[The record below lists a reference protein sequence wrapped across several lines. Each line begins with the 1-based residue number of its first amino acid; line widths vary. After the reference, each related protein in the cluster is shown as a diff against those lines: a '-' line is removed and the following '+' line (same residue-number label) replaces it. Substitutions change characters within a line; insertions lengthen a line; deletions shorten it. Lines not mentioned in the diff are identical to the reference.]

1 MNNKLLIVFC
11 AVFGIVYLLIG
22 IDWLHSPIPYLLI
35 NLVMVYSVPALS
47 LPERFRGNPK
57 ILIIQ
62 LIIIVIC
69 SIISYMTN
77 DAMRAINVIPVAI
90 CVASY
95 PIGSYIRNRN

>member
-1 MNNKLLIVFC
+1 MNNKLLIIFC
-11 AVFGIVYLLIG
+11 AVFGIVFLLIG
-22 IDWLHSPIPYLLI
+22 INWLHIPVPHMLI
-35 NLVMVYSVPALS
+35 NLAMIYSVPALS
-47 LPERFRGNPK
+47 LPEKFRSNLK

-77 DAMRAINVIPVAI
+77 DAIRVINVILIAI

-95 PIGSYIRNRN
+95 PIGSYMRNRK

>member
-11 AVFGIVYLLIG
+11 AVFGIVFLLIG
-22 IDWLHSPIPYLLI
+22 INWLHIPVPHMLI
-35 NLVMVYSVPALS
+35 NLAMIYSVPVLS
-47 LPERFRGNPK
+47 LPEKFRGNLK

-77 DAMRAINVIPVAI
+77 DAIRVINVILIAM

-95 PIGSYIRNRN
+95 PISSYMRNRK

>member
-95 PIGSYIRNRN
+95 PIGSYIRNRK

>member
-47 LPERFRGNPK
+47 LPEKFRGNLK
-57 ILIIQ
+57 VLIIQ
-62 LIIIVIC
+62 LIIIVVC

-77 DAMRAINVIPVAI
+77 DALEVINVIPVAI

-95 PIGSYIRNRN
+95 PIGSYIRNSK

>member
-1 MNNKLLIVFC
+1 MNNRRLIIFC
-11 AVFGIVYLLIG
+11 AVFGIVFLLIG
-22 IDWLHSPIPYLLI
+22 INWLHIPVPHMLI
-35 NLVMVYSVPALS
+35 NLAMIYSVPALS
-47 LPERFRGNPK
+47 LPEKFRGNPK

-77 DAMRAINVIPVAI
+77 DAIRVINVILIAM

-95 PIGSYIRNRN
+95 PISSYMRNRK

>member
-11 AVFGIVYLLIG
+11 AVFGIVFLLIG
-22 IDWLHSPIPYLLI
+22 INWLHIPVPHMLI
-35 NLVMVYSVPALS
+35 NLAMIYSVPALS

-77 DAMRAINVIPVAI
+77 DAIRVINVILIAM

-95 PIGSYIRNRN
+95 PISSYIRNRK

>member
-11 AVFGIVYLLIG
+11 AVFGIVFLLIG
-22 IDWLHSPIPYLLI
+22 INWLHIPVPHMLI
-35 NLVMVYSVPALS
+35 NLAMIYSVPALS

-77 DAMRAINVIPVAI
+77 DAIRVINVILIAM

-95 PIGSYIRNRN
+95 PISSYMRNRK

>member
-47 LPERFRGNPK
+47 LPEKFRGNLK

-62 LIIIVIC
+62 LIIIIIC

-95 PIGSYIRNRN
+95 PIGSYIRNRK

>member
-1 MNNKLLIVFC
+1 MNNKRLIIFC
-11 AVFGIVYLLIG
+11 AVFGIVFLLIG
-22 IDWLHSPIPYLLI
+22 INWLHIPVPHMLI
-35 NLVMVYSVPALS
+35 NLAMIYSVPALS
-47 LPERFRGNPK
+47 LPEKFRGNLK

-77 DAMRAINVIPVAI
+77 DAIRVINVILIAM

-95 PIGSYIRNRN
+95 PISSYIRNRK

>member
-22 IDWLHSPIPYLLI
+22 INWLHSPIPYLLI

-47 LPERFRGNPK
+47 LPEKFRGNPK

-77 DAMRAINVIPVAI
+77 DAIRVINVILIAM

-95 PIGSYIRNRN
+95 PISSYIRNRK

>member
-47 LPERFRGNPK
+47 LPEKFRGNLK

-95 PIGSYIRNRN
+95 PIGSYIRNRK

>member
-11 AVFGIVYLLIG
+11 AVFGIVFLLIG
-22 IDWLHSPIPYLLI
+22 INWLHIPVPHMLI
-35 NLVMVYSVPALS
+35 NLAMIYSVPALS
-47 LPERFRGNPK
+47 LPEKFRGNLK

-77 DAMRAINVIPVAI
+77 DGIRIINVILIAI

-95 PIGSYIRNRN
+95 PVSSYIRNRK

>member
-11 AVFGIVYLLIG
+11 AGFGIVFLLIG
-22 IDWLHSPIPYLLI
+22 INWLHIPVPHMLI
-35 NLVMVYSVPALS
+35 NLAMIYSVPALS
-47 LPERFRGNPK
+47 LPEKFRGNLK

-77 DAMRAINVIPVAI
+77 DAIRVINVILIAM

-95 PIGSYIRNRN
+95 PISSYMRNRK

>member
-11 AVFGIVYLLIG
+11 AVFGIVFLLIG
-22 IDWLHSPIPYLLI
+22 INWLHIPVPHMLI
-35 NLVMVYSVPALS
+35 NLAMIYSVPALS
-47 LPERFRGNPK
+47 LPEKFRGNLK

-77 DAMRAINVIPVAI
+77 DAIRVINVILIAI

-95 PIGSYIRNRN
+95 PIGSYMRNRK

>member
-1 MNNKLLIVFC
+1 MNNKRLIIFC
-11 AVFGIVYLLIG
+11 AVFGIVFLLIG
-22 IDWLHSPIPYLLI
+22 INWLHIPVPHMLI
-35 NLVMVYSVPALS
+35 NLAMIYSVPALS
-47 LPERFRGNPK
+47 LSEKFRGNLK

-77 DAMRAINVIPVAI
+77 DAIRVINVILIAM

-95 PIGSYIRNRN
+95 PISSYMRNRK

>member
-1 MNNKLLIVFC
+1 MNNKLLIIFC

-47 LPERFRGNPK
+47 LPEKFRGNPK

-95 PIGSYIRNRN
+95 PIGSYIRNRK

>member
-11 AVFGIVYLLIG
+11 AVFGIVFLLIG
-22 IDWLHSPIPYLLI
+22 INWLHIPVPHMLI
-35 NLVMVYSVPALS
+35 NLAMIYSVPALS
-47 LPERFRGNPK
+47 LPEKFRDNLK

-77 DAMRAINVIPVAI
+77 DAIRVINVILIAM

-95 PIGSYIRNRN
+95 PISSYIRNRK

>member
-1 MNNKLLIVFC
+1 MNNKLLIIFC
-11 AVFGIVYLLIG
+11 AVFGIVFLLIG
-22 IDWLHSPIPYLLI
+22 INWLHSPIPYLLI

-47 LPERFRGNPK
+47 LPEKFRGNLK
-57 ILIIQ
+57 VLIIQ
-62 LIIIVIC
+62 LIIIVVC

-95 PIGSYIRNRN
+95 PIGSYIRNRK

>member
-1 MNNKLLIVFC
+1 MNNKLLIIFC
-11 AVFGIVYLLIG
+11 AVFGIVFLLIG
-22 IDWLHSPIPYLLI
+22 INWLHSPIPYLLI

-47 LPERFRGNPK
+47 LPEKFRGNPK

-95 PIGSYIRNRN
+95 PIGSYIRNRK

>member
-11 AVFGIVYLLIG
+11 AVFGIVFLLIG
-22 IDWLHSPIPYLLI
+22 INWLHIPVPHMLI
-35 NLVMVYSVPALS
+35 NLAMIYSVPALS
-47 LPERFRGNPK
+47 LPEKFRGNLK

-77 DAMRAINVIPVAI
+77 DAIRAINVILIAI

-95 PIGSYIRNRN
+95 PISSYMRNRK

>member
-1 MNNKLLIVFC
+1 MNNKLLIIFC
-11 AVFGIVYLLIG
+11 AVFGIVFLLIG
-22 IDWLHSPIPYLLI
+22 INWLHIPVPHMLI
-35 NLVMVYSVPALS
+35 NLAMIYSVPALS
-47 LPERFRGNPK
+47 LPEKFRGNLK

-77 DAMRAINVIPVAI
+77 DAIRVINVILIAM

-95 PIGSYIRNRN
+95 PISSYIRNRK

>member
-1 MNNKLLIVFC
+1 MNNKLLIIFC
-11 AVFGIVYLLIG
+11 AVFGIVFLLIG
-22 IDWLHSPIPYLLI
+22 INWLHSPIPYLLI

>member
-11 AVFGIVYLLIG
+11 AVFGIVFLLIG
-22 IDWLHSPIPYLLI
+22 INWLHSPIPYLLI

-47 LPERFRGNPK
+47 LPEKFRGNLK
-57 ILIIQ
+57 VLIIQ
-62 LIIIVIC
+62 LIIIVVC

-77 DAMRAINVIPVAI
+77 DALEVINVIPVAI

-95 PIGSYIRNRN
+95 PIGSYIRNRK

>member
-11 AVFGIVYLLIG
+11 AVFGIVFLLIG
-22 IDWLHSPIPYLLI
+22 INWLHIPVPHMLI
-35 NLVMVYSVPALS
+35 NLAMIYSVPALS
-47 LPERFRGNPK
+47 LQEKFRGNLK

-77 DAMRAINVIPVAI
+77 DAIRVINVILIAM

-95 PIGSYIRNRN
+95 PISSYMRNRK

>member
-11 AVFGIVYLLIG
+11 AVFGIVFLLIG
-22 IDWLHSPIPYLLI
+22 INWLHIPVPHMLI
-35 NLVMVYSVPALS
+35 NLAMIYSVPALS
-47 LPERFRGNPK
+47 LPEKFRSNLK

-77 DAMRAINVIPVAI
+77 DAIRVINVILIAM

-95 PIGSYIRNRN
+95 PISSYMRNRK

>member
-1 MNNKLLIVFC
+1 MNNKLLIIFC
-11 AVFGIVYLLIG
+11 AVFGIVFLLIG
-22 IDWLHSPIPYLLI
+22 INWLHIPVPHMLI
-35 NLVMVYSVPALS
+35 NLAMIYSVPALS
-47 LPERFRGNPK
+47 LPEKFRGNLK

-77 DAMRAINVIPVAI
+77 DAIRVINVILIAM

-95 PIGSYIRNRN
+95 PISSYMRNRK

>member
-1 MNNKLLIVFC
+1 MNNKLLIIFC
-11 AVFGIVYLLIG
+11 AVFGIVFLLIG
-22 IDWLHSPIPYLLI
+22 INWLHIPVPHMLI
-35 NLVMVYSVPALS
+35 NLAMIYSVPVLS
-47 LPERFRGNPK
+47 LPEKFRGNLK

-77 DAMRAINVIPVAI
+77 DALEVINVIPVAI

-95 PIGSYIRNRN
+95 PIGSYIRNRK

>member
-1 MNNKLLIVFC
+1 MCVVFC
-11 AVFGIVYLLIG
+11 AVFGIVFLLIG
-22 IDWLHSPIPYLLI
+22 INWLHIPVPHMLI
-35 NLVMVYSVPALS
+35 NLAMIYSVPALS
-47 LPERFRGNPK
+47 LPEKIRGNLK

-77 DAMRAINVIPVAI
+77 DAIRVINVILIAM

-95 PIGSYIRNRN
+95 PISSYIRNRK

>member
-11 AVFGIVYLLIG
+11 AVFGIAFLLIG
-22 IDWLHSPIPYLLI
+22 INWLHIPVPHMLI
-35 NLVMVYSVPALS
+35 NLAMIYSVPALS
-47 LPERFRGNPK
+47 LPEKFRSNLK

-77 DAMRAINVIPVAI
+77 DAIRVINVILIAM

-95 PIGSYIRNRN
+95 PISSYMRNRK

>member
-11 AVFGIVYLLIG
+11 AVFGIVFLLIG
-22 IDWLHSPIPYLLI
+22 INWLHIPVPHMLI
-35 NLVMVYSVPALS
+35 NLAMIYSVPALS
-47 LPERFRGNPK
+47 LPEKFRGNLK

-69 SIISYMTN
+69 SIISYVTN
-77 DAMRAINVIPVAI
+77 DAIRVINVILIAM

-95 PIGSYIRNRN
+95 PISSYIRNRK

>member
-1 MNNKLLIVFC
+1 MNNKRLIIFC
-11 AVFGIVYLLIG
+11 AVFGIVFLLIG
-22 IDWLHSPIPYLLI
+22 INWLHIPVPHMLI
-35 NLVMVYSVPALS
+35 NLAMIYSVPALS
-47 LPERFRGNPK
+47 LPEKFRGNPK

-77 DAMRAINVIPVAI
+77 DAIRVINVILIAM

-95 PIGSYIRNRN
+95 PISSYMRNRK

>member
-1 MNNKLLIVFC
+1 MKNKLLIVFC
-11 AVFGIVYLLIG
+11 AVFGIVFLLIG
-22 IDWLHSPIPYLLI
+22 INWLHIPVPHMLI
-35 NLVMVYSVPALS
+35 NLAMIYSVPALS
-47 LPERFRGNPK
+47 LPEKFRGNPK

-77 DAMRAINVIPVAI
+77 DAIRGINVILIAM

-95 PIGSYIRNRN
+95 PISSYMRNRK

>member
-1 MNNKLLIVFC
+1 MKNKLLIIFC
-11 AVFGIVYLLIG
+11 AVFGVVYLLIG

-47 LPERFRGNPK
+47 LPKRFRGNQK

-95 PIGSYIRNRN
+95 PIGSYIRNRK

>member
-1 MNNKLLIVFC
+1 MNNKLLIIFC
-11 AVFGIVYLLIG
+11 AVFGIVFLLIG
-22 IDWLHSPIPYLLI
+22 INWLHSPIPYLLI

-47 LPERFRGNPK
+47 LPEKFRGNLK
-57 ILIIQ
+57 VLIIQ
-62 LIIIVIC
+62 LIIIVVC